1 MHFPVT
7 GYSRDLYITQAEY
20 FWDSGPAIP
29 LIAFDGDF
37 NSAIED
43 AMSEAV
49 LPPSGPHV
57 LSIRAKDVDGNWSPA
72 FRRVVVVEDQ
82 TITRGFNITH
92 AEYSWDSGTAIP
104 LIAFDGD
111 FNSAVEEVVS
121 ESSLTFPSGGSHVF
135 SIRVQDEDG
144 TWSPNFR
151 RVVHF
156 PVTGYSRDL
165 YITQAEYFWDS
176 DPGQGNGIPL
186 IVFDGDFDAAVE
198 NLVGPNLELV
208 GGVSV
213 FNVRVRDVDGTWS
226 PTFKRV
232 VSLEAAYGCTDETAF
247 NFNPLAFYD
256 DGTCV
261 EFVYG
266 CMDETQ
272 FNYNPEVNTDDG
284 SCIAFAYGCTDA
296 TQFNYDPLA
305 NTDDGTCIEYAYGC
319 TDDTQFNYDPLA
331 NTDDGTCI
339 EFIYGCTDD
348 TQFNYNP
355 AANTDDGTCI
365 EFIYGC
371 TIETAFNYD
380 AGANT
385 NDGTCITDCVGSACC
400 YAGVQWD
407 LNTFSCDYE
416 NLCPA
421 DIVKDGFV
429 AVDDLLEL
437 LSAFGYACEEAV
449 ELGAGGEFCIGPAC
463 CGENTIWCD
472 SLELC
477 IPFIACPADIT
488 LDQSIGVNDLLTFL
502 IYFGTNCDQSENFID
517 CGEPFVPWSCGDLL
531 EYQGYDYETVQIGGQ
546 CWFAENLRSSEYRSG
561 VSIPTD
567 LSDSEWS
574 AATSG
579 AAAVYGSGPSCLDY
593 SPDGDACDEA
603 WSLNEYGRLYNWFA
617 VDDPRG
623 LCPNG
628 WHVPSNS
635 DWSDLIGL
643 LGGEAIA
650 GQHLKSEY
658 GWNGGGQG
666 TNSSGFSGLP
676 AGDRSIIGFYDFAGH
691 TTGWWTST
699 ADGASAWARGLSYAV
714 PSSYQNSSSN
724 PRIGFSVRCLKDT
737 E

>member
-1 MHFPVT
+1 M
-7 GYSRDLYITQAEY
+7 
-20 FWDSGPAIP
+20 
-29 LIAFDGDF
+29 
-37 NSAIED
+37 
-43 AMSEAV
+43 
-49 LPPSGPHV
+49 
-57 LSIRAKDVDGNWSPA
+57 
-72 FRRVVVVEDQ
+72 
-82 TITRGFNITH
+82 
-92 AEYSWDSGTAIP
+92 
-104 LIAFDGD
+104 IAFDGD

-135 SIRVQDEDG
+135 SIRVQDEEG

-165 YITQAEYFWDS
+165 YITQAEYFWNS
-176 DPGQGNGIPL
+176 DPGQGNGMPL
-186 IVFDGDFDAAVE
+186 LAFDGDFDAAFE

-226 PTFKRV
+226 PTFRRV

-284 SCIAFAYGCTDA
+284 SCIAFAYGCTDD
-296 TQFNYDPLA
+296 TQFNFDPLA

-385 NDGTCITDCVGSACC
+385 DDGTCITDCVGAACC

-407 LNTFSCDYE
+407 LNTYSCDYE

-449 ELGAGGEFCIGPAC
+449 EQGAGG
-463 CGENTIWCD
+463 
-472 SLELC
+472 
-477 IPFIACPADIT
+477 
-488 LDQSIGVNDLLTFL
+488 
-502 IYFGTNCDQSENFID
+502 
-517 CGEPFVPWSCGDLL
+517 
-531 EYQGYDYETVQIGGQ
+531 
-546 CWFAENLRSSEYRSG
+546 SS
-561 VSIPTD
+561 
-567 LSDSEWS
+567 
-574 AATSG
+574 A
-579 AAAVYGSGPSCLDY
+579 
-593 SPDGDACDEA
+593 
-603 WSLNEYGRLYNWFA
+603 
-617 VDDPRG
+617 
-623 LCPNG
+623 
-628 WHVPSNS
+628 
-635 DWSDLIGL
+635 
-643 LGGEAIA
+643 
-650 GQHLKSEY
+650 
-658 GWNGGGQG
+658 
-666 TNSSGFSGLP
+666 
-676 AGDRSIIGFYDFAGH
+676 
-691 TTGWWTST
+691 
-699 ADGASAWARGLSYAV
+699 
-714 PSSYQNSSSN
+714 
-724 PRIGFSVRCLKDT
+724 
-737 E
+737 